1 MKIYCCQCEVEVEA
15 RLTDGFEIYPHRE
28 DLASLPFWKCDACG
42 NFVGC
47 HHKTKEPTKP
57 LGVIPT
63 PEIKAIR
70 QQIHRVLDP
79 LWKSKRYSRSDLYA
93 FLSKC
98 IGKQYHTA
106 ELHSVAFAKYVLDV
120 VNHLADNH
128 MYQLAYGTYAEECIA
143 VVCDY
148 IDVFKAFK
156 ETLNT
161 ETYNHLLWFNDYKW
175 DDSLEIVMANPTEFL
190 IRKKDNPEDC
200 ATFYIRPLTVFK

>member
-1 MKIYCCQCEVEVEA
+1 MKIYCCQCEGQVEA

-28 DLASLPFWKCDACG
+28 DLASLPFWKCDDCG

-47 HHKTKEPTKP
+47 HHKTKERTKP

-106 ELHSVAFAKYVLDV
+106 ELHSVDLAEHVLDV
-120 VNHLADNH
+120 VNHLADSH
-128 MYQLAYGTYAEECIA
+128 VYSLADASDEMG

-148 IDVFKAFK
+148 IDVFRAFK
-156 ETLNT
+156 EILGSQD
-161 ETYNHLLWFNDYKW
+161 YNYMLWFNDYKW
-175 DDSLEIVMANPTEFL
+175 DDSLEIIMQKPTKFL
-190 IRKKDNPEDC
+190 IRKKESPEVC
-200 ATFYIRPLTVFK
+200 ATFYIYPLTVFK